1 MNKTV
6 CMKDQEQAQQGVWT
20 NVVSAL
26 LLRFLAFLITL
37 MLSFLALLLTLQL
50 RFWAANYRQSFWSL
64 WTKRSAVHHS
74 SWFSLLCTW
83 APVVFSQ
90 LSFHLHSQLLHYSP
104 SPPNA
109 LLFCLSAY
117 RPPAY
122 LHFTFSYPPPPS
134 SPGSP
139 FLSYLR
145 ADTFSEVLTQSEDL
159 RLKPDFNNSLLIY
172 FYVSS
177 AFSLKINTNAYAFKV
192 HIYYKCKMYKMCNH
206 FLIQLGIYGYV
217 LWYFLN
223 MF

>member
-64 WTKRSAVHHS
+64 S
-74 SWFSLLCTW
+74 CTW

-122 LHFTFSYPPPPS
+122 LHFTFSSPPPSS

-139 FLSYLR
+139 FLSYLK

-159 RLKPDFNNSLLIY
+159 RLKPDFNNSLLI
-172 FYVSS
+172 F
-177 AFSLKINTNAYAFKV
+177 FT
-192 HIYYKCKMYKMCNH
+192 
-206 FLIQLGIYGYV
+206 FLLPFR
-217 LWYFLN
+217 WK
-223 MF
+223 